1 MEKKSAA
8 PANRVPNLFIE
19 KHQKD
24 VMGILHSFD
33 RLRLQGSLRYL
44 YCGEIFEEYLSQ
56 AKVLYKDFKRFA
68 TGLTNEVCQGA
79 ERLAQSLKR
88 PFTYLN
94 SSALSK
100 EDLARK
106 LAERDGI
113 KEGLVAIFRC
123 VEPCRTYKMRGNY
136 QTKMLKPRL
145 ELGKCLHLY
154 FYVQHRRLGLL
165 HLRLQTWFPFLI
177 HICLNGHDWLA
188 CQMDERGLRYRKADN
203 RFTWLEDFHKAQ
215 DLADRQLRTDW
226 VSLCEQLRKT
236 YHPLHEK
243 IARPLGGLS
252 YYWTA
257 PQTEFSSDVLF
268 HDQRVLERLV
278 PRLMLHGMLNL
289 GCEQVMRFLG
299 KQLNG
304 QFGGEVVTDWRR
316 RSEGVRL
323 KHWVN
328 RNSIKLYNCLNV
340 LRPETTIHDAE
351 DLKVFRTPETR
362 PHAPMAWY
370 PLRRG
375 VADLYRRAQIS
386 RAANDR
392 YLTALAAASITTPL
406 AQEAVNV
413 CRPVRREQ
421 RRHRALNPFDTADA
435 QLLAAV
441 NRGEW
446 ALKGFRNRDVRALL
460 FGQTNDKKQQR
471 SQAAKISRRLAL
483 LHAHGLIAKVSRTY
497 RWQVTKKGQRILTA
511 LLAARQADTDKLIK
525 LAA

>member
-1 MEKKSAA
+1 MQKKTTPPTRHALN
-8 PANRVPNLFIE
+8 PFIE

-44 YCGEIFEEYLSQ
+44 YCRDVFEAYLSK
-56 AKVLYKDFKRFA
+56 AKVLCKDFKKFA
-68 TGLTNEVCQGA
+68 TGLTAEVCQAA
-79 ERLAQSLKR
+79 EQLAQTLGR
-88 PFTYLN
+88 PFRYLA

-100 EDLARK
+100 EEEARK
-106 LAERDGI
+106 IVLRDKV
-113 KEGLVAIFRC
+113 KEGLVAVFRC

-136 QTKMLKPRL
+136 QTKLLEPSL

-154 FYVQHRRLGLL
+154 FYVQHPRFGLL
-165 HLRLQTWFPFLI
+165 HLRLQTWFPFLL
-177 HICLNGHDWLA
+177 HVCLNGHDWLA
-188 CQMDERGLRYRKADN
+188 RQMDEKRLRYRKADN
-203 RFTWLEDFHKAQ
+203 RFTWLEDFEAAQ
-215 DLADRQLRTDW
+215 SLADAQLRTDW
-226 VSLCEQLRKT
+226 VGLGEELRRT

-243 IARPLGGLS
+243 IAQPLNGIS

-257 PQTEFSSDVLF
+257 PQTEFASDVLF
-268 HDQRVLERLV
+268 HDQRDLERLF
-278 PRLMLHGMLNL
+278 PRLILHGILNL

-304 QFGGEVVTDWRR
+304 CFGGEVVSDLRR
-316 RSEGVRL
+316 GPEGVRL

-351 DLKVFRTPETR
+351 DLKVYRTPETR
-362 PHAPMAWY
+362 PDAPKAWY

-386 RAANDR
+386 RAANER

-406 AQEAVNV
+406 AEEATKV
-413 CRPVRREQ
+413 CQPIRREE
-421 RRHRALNPFDTADA
+421 RRYRALNPFESADA
-435 QLLAAV
+435 QLLAAA

-446 ALKGFRNRDVRALL
+446 ALKGFRNRDIRVLL
-460 FGQTNDKKQQR
+460 FGQPTGTKQKR

-483 LHAHGLIAKVSRTY
+483 LHAHGLIAKISRTY
-497 RWQVTKKGQRILTA
+497 RWQVTAKGRRVLTA
-511 LLAARQADTDKLIK
+511 LLAARQADTEKLIN